1 MATQQQ
7 PPRKIDLPTLQSA
20 EIEQAKPGPQ
30 SPQLE
35 KDAAR
40 AMAHTAGWQPSL
52 LGRPEGGYRQEDRR
66 REIMMGSGAGG
77 QGQGFSE
84 GQVTRLPMSNLKRH
98 TSSKRWSNFQTTA

>member
-7 PPRKIDLPTLQSA
+7 SPRKIDLSALQSA
-20 EIEQAKPGPQ
+20 EVEHAKPGPQ

-40 AMAHTAGWQPSL
+40 AMAHTAEWQPSL

-66 REIMMGSGAGG
+66 REIMMGSGSGSG
-77 QGQGFSE
+77 SVGVGEQGQGFSE
-84 GQVTRLPMSNLKRH
+84 GRS
-98 TSSKRWSNFQTTA
+98 A